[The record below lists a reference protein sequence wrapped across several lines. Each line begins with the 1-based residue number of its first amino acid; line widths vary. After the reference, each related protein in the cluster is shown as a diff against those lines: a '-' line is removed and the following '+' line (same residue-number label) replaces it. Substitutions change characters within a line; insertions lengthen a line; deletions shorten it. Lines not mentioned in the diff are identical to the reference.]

1 MTCSNAT
8 GSQKLKLV
16 VIGKSKK
23 PRSFK
28 GTRAENLPVHYFNQK
43 KAWMKQEIFKEWFVK
58 KFIPQIREHLKSQNF
73 LRKLYCLL
81 IMPHPT

>member
-28 GTRAENLPVHYFNQK
+28 GTRAEYLPVHYFNQK
-43 KAWMKQEIFKEWFVK
+43 NAWMNQEIKEWFK
-58 KFIPQIREHLKSQNF
+58 KKNLFPK
-73 LRKLYCLL
+73 
-81 IMPHPT
+81 